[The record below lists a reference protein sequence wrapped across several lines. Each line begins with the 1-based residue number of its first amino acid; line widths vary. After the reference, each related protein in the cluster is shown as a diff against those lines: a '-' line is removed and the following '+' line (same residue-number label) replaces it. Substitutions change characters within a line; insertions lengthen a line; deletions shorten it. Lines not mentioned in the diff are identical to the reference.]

1 MRYHL
6 TEEAPTQL
14 VFLKPSKKLT
24 FSVMHCYHGCF
35 YYRDFTFNGNL
46 SFLNYCKFT
55 LNCNFS
61 FLAFSFR
68 FLILSCAF
76 EHFMAFVHYKCPII
90 IVCKIQILL
99 YICKIQFHFG
109 SDFHKIWLLCW
120 IKIGKKRVIVSVSH
134 TCCSRPGRAPE
145 LFWKGC
151 NFGHYFNISST
162 GSSPGRSLVS
172 LYCWISLSTRTS
184 SIVWKRQF
192 HN

>member
-1 MRYHL
+1 
-6 TEEAPTQL
+6 
-14 VFLKPSKKLT
+14 
-24 FSVMHCYHGCF
+24 MHCYHGCF

-99 YICKIQFHFG
+99 YICKIQILLYICKIQFHFG
-109 SDFHKIWLLCW
+109 SDFHKI
-120 IKIGKKRVIVSVSH
+120 
-134 TCCSRPGRAPE
+134 
-145 LFWKGC
+145 
-151 NFGHYFNISST
+151 
-162 GSSPGRSLVS
+162 
-172 LYCWISLSTRTS
+172 
-184 SIVWKRQF
+184 
-192 HN
+192 